1 MNLPNH
7 PIKMTLKN
15 IFFASFIVGLISLVW
30 LLLIPGNPGNSVLL
44 GMSTLRL
51 ILFFVLLIALCG
63 SAFTALRARQ
73 NPAWSQG
80 MTQKISQSLLNEG
93 NLTTVLVFSLA
104 GFSSGIYFLYTA
116 FTTTDLFL
124 QGYFTRLAPIIF
136 WLTATLLGILLY
148 VVRNSDFRGF
158 LRSHGAAILIL
169 LIILTAGML
178 MHNHLW
184 QLEPEDWDTYNMF
197 NRDNKFALEEQDIYA
212 IFSEGDRIQQGI
224 NPYARSLDF
233 EDSIEWNQVFATY
246 LPISYIF
253 AWLTQEIGLEGF
265 LEWLGFWRVVFLMAN
280 LGIGYLIFYIP
291 YYRHNNLVFA
301 ALASLFWFFNRWTL
315 HMTMIYHI
323 DFIAIFFLLLSLVT
337 WPKNKIISLLAFGL
351 SLGVKH
357 IAIFMIPLYAIWI
370 WQAAEKKHPFRQ
382 FILLSLVTAS
392 IPLIF
397 SSPFLALNAKA
408 FFKSIFV
415 SATRISE
422 SHFGAPSIDTL
433 LGLTGIPAKLP
444 MLGLMGITFLG
455 AWKKRIKL
463 FAAALFIIIIFIDFN
478 SVLFRQ
484 YMTWV
489 SPLVLLALCET
500 FISPKKNE
508 TPPIA

>member
-1 MNLPNH
+1 MKIN
-7 PIKMTLKN
+7 LKN
-15 IFFASFIVGLISLVW
+15 TFQAIFLEGLISLVW
-30 LLLIPGNPGNSVLL
+30 LLLIPGKPDNSIFL

-51 ILFFVLLIALCG
+51 ILLFVLLIALGG
-63 SAFTALRARQ
+63 SAFLALRARQ
-73 NPAWSQG
+73 KPAWNQRV
-80 MTQKISQSLLNEG
+80 TQKISQSLLNDG
-93 NLTTVLVFSLA
+93 NLTTALVLSLA
-104 GFSSGIYFLYTA
+104 GFLSGSYFIYTA
-116 FTTTDLFL
+116 FTTTDLFV

-136 WLTATLLGILLY
+136 WLTTTFLGLLLY
-148 VVRNSDFRGF
+148 TARNTDFKGY

-169 LIILTAGML
+169 LAILTAGML

-184 QLEPEDWDTYNMF
+184 QLEPEDWDSYNMF

-212 IFSEGDRIQQGI
+212 IFSEGDRIQEGI

-265 LEWLGFWRVVFLMAN
+265 LEWLGFWRVIFLMAN
-280 LGIGYLIFYIP
+280 LGVGYLIFYIP
-291 YYRHNNLVFA
+291 YHRHNNLVFA
-301 ALASLFWFFNRWTL
+301 ALASIFWFFNRWTL

-323 DFIAIFFLLLSLVT
+323 DFIAIFFLLLSLAT

-357 IAIFMIPLYAIWI
+357 IAIFMIPLYGIWI
-370 WQAAEKKHPFRQ
+370 WQAVDKKHPLRHFL
-382 FILLSLVTAS
+382 LLSLVTAS
-392 IPLIF
+392 IPLVV
-397 SSPFLALNAKA
+397 SSPFLLLNANA
-408 FFKSIFV
+408 FLKSIFV

-433 LGLTGIPAKLP
+433 LGYTGIPAKLP
-444 MLGLMGITFLG
+444 MLSLMGITFLG
-455 AWKKRIKL
+455 AWKKKIKH
-463 FAAALFIIIIFIDFN
+463 FTAAVFIIIIFVDFN

-500 FISPKKNE
+500 FISSKDNKVAKP
-508 TPPIA
+508 